1 MANFQITSTDKWK
14 RSAVIADR
22 GKIARGK
29 ESANRNEPKLQK
41 EYSNSVGRPD
51 NRSAV
56 VRTASAH
63 FARFIFSFLHLFRSF
78 AACHFSS
85 FRFTSFR
92 FISVHFHF
100 MSYSCVHSFIISFY
114 HFIMFMSMSISFQCH
129 FTFMSMSCPFHF
141 SFISSH
147 SFKFIPNAFQDIYF
161 IHPDFMFISWSFF
174 SSSSSC
180 PFSYPCQ
187 FHSIPLF
194 ISCTFHLLFVIISS
208 SFIPF
213 HFMVISLHFIQS
225 FAHPFIACLHFNLF
239 LHRKSLCINDMNES
253 INRSIN
259 QSINETISRSSSQ
272 TMHHSSVNQPSINR
286 QSIHRSI
293 NETIKRSFN
302 QSINQSIHQSINQ
315 STSQSVYQSINQSI
329 KSNQIKSINQS
340 MKQSIKQ

>member
-29 ESANRNEPKLQK
+29 KSANRNEPKLQK

-100 MSYSCVHSFIISFY
+100 MSYSFVHSFIISFY
-114 HFIMFMSMSISFQCH
+114 HFIMFMSISISFQCH

-147 SFKFIPNAFQDIYF
+147 SFKFIPNVFQDIYF

-194 ISCTFHLLFVIISS
+194 ISYTFHLHFVIISS

-239 LHRKSLCINDMNES
+239 LHRKSLCLNDMNES
-253 INRSIN
+253 INQSIN
-259 QSINETISRSSSQ
+259 QRNNQSIEQSNNAPLIGQST
-272 TMHHSSVNQPSINR
+272 VNQPSIDP
-286 QSIHRSI
+286 SID
-293 NETIKRSFN
+293 
-302 QSINQSIHQSINQ
+302 Q
-315 STSQSVYQSINQSI
+315 
-329 KSNQIKSINQS
+329 
-340 MKQSIKQ
+340 

>member
-100 MSYSCVHSFIISFY
+100 MSYSCVHSFIIS
-114 HFIMFMSMSISFQCH
+114 I
-129 FTFMSMSCPFHF
+129 
-141 SFISSH
+141 ISSC
-147 SFKFIPNAFQDIYF
+147 
-161 IHPDFMFISWSFF
+161 
-174 SSSSSC
+174 SC
-180 PFSYPCQ
+180 QCQ
-187 FHSIPLF
+187 FHF
-194 ISCTFHLLFVIISS
+194 N
-208 SFIPF
+208 
-213 HFMVISLHFIQS
+213 VISLSCQCHVHFTSVSFQVIHSNSFQMLFRTFISFILISCSSHGRFSPVQVHAHSHTHVNSIQFLCSFHVHFICFS
-225 FAHPFIACLHFNLF
+225 
-239 LHRKSLCINDMNES
+239 
-253 INRSIN
+253 
-259 QSINETISRSSSQ
+259 
-272 TMHHSSVNQPSINR
+272 
-286 QSIHRSI
+286 
-293 NETIKRSFN
+293 
-302 QSINQSIHQSINQ
+302 
-315 STSQSVYQSINQSI
+315 
-329 KSNQIKSINQS
+329 
-340 MKQSIKQ
+340 